1 MYGMDTVFSFS
12 DTGEGVLRRGKRYR
26 GGGITSADNSLFL
39 SFPVLAVMH
48 KAQKSAVLPPL
59 GFGSSGIMG
68 AMETTPSSFHPASL
82 PESIA
87 PGGESLLVQIA
98 PFGDFPGI
106 LDGEEV
112 IQHCTLEAFERVVEA
127 LDGEILVDF
136 EHNAETGGS
145 TTAAAWIQS
154 LSIDPK
160 LGLMG
165 AFRFTPAGAEAVNTR
180 QLRFL
185 SPCWLLNEEH
195 EPTRLISVGLTNKP
209 NLPVR
214 PILNRAPGSLSMSNS
229 QAVEDPTT
237 PKPPEKLPSMTE
249 ELTALLGLPADA
261 DEATILQAIRELCDT
276 LKTFQEQAAQ
286 NEAEAEADAHADQIA
301 NREAFVKAFVANR
314 EAGRAFV
321 QALCKAPAKPKEPV
335 CNSASATAPKDD
347 AQGWKALKTPEE
359 RVKWFAHNL

>member
-1 MYGMDTVFSFS
+1 MPTVGFKCSR
-12 DTGEGVLRRGKRYR
+12 LR
-26 GGGITSADNSLFL
+26 GIL
-39 SFPVLAVMH
+39 
-48 KAQKSAVLPPL
+48 
-59 GFGSSGIMG
+59 G
-68 AMETTPSSFHPASL
+68 AMETTLLPPNPASL

-106 LDGEEV
+106 LDGVEV
-112 IQHCTLEAFERVVEA
+112 IQHCTLEAFERVVAAME
-127 LDGEILVDF
+127 GEILVDF

-185 SPCWLLNEEH
+185 SPCWLLNEAH
-195 EPTRLISVGLTNKP
+195 EPTRLLSVGLTNKP

-214 PILNRAPGSLSMSNS
+214 PILNRAPGSLPASNS
-229 QAVEDPTT
+229 QAVEDVTTT

-249 ELTALLGLPADA
+249 ELTALLGLPQDA
-261 DEATILQAIRELCDT
+261 DEATILQTIRELCDT
-276 LKTFQEQAAQ
+276 LKVFQEQAAQ

-335 CNSASATAPKDD
+335 CNSASATAPKDNTE
-347 AQGWKALKTPEE
+347 GWKACKTPEE